1 VKRRV
6 VLSPLSLLAL
16 RVYLHS
22 RYTPCVNPSHSRI
35 NALSYQLDFVN
46 YALRKLYDEGALRL
60 LLADDVGLGKTIMT
74 GLLIKELMLRGLAKR
89 VLIVTPRFLTFQWR
103 RELAEKFDI
112 HCIEKDPRADCVVV
126 SVDYLKRH
134 IKQYLEEGWD
144 LAVFDEAHNL
154 TVGARGPT
162 QRYSAAE
169 AVASKARNVLLL
181 SATPHHGKR
190 HDFVARLRL
199 LDPSVD
205 ESTLRAAVKRLVVR
219 RLREDVKEEAGIPE
233 RYVSPPVVVE
243 PTEEERRLY
252 AEVIRY
258 VKYYYDVAKQA
269 RGRRRRALGLVAV
282 VFQKRASSSIAAIK
296 KTVEKRIQALQQMK
310 AGLLKPRDDVK
321 TETEAL
327 RHVVADINAI
337 DKELEQLHRL
347 KQLAEAV
354 KIDSKYQKLLELLE
368 RHKDSKVIIFTQY
381 RDTMY
386 YLAER
391 LAASR
396 EVVTLHGGMTE
407 EERKAAEDKF
417 RRTGKILVATDA
429 ASEGLNLQV
438 ANVLINYDLPWN
450 PSRLDQR
457 IGRIHR
463 YGQTKPVFVYN
474 MLVADTIDGRIYQIL
489 LQKIEEIKKTLGKVF
504 DYLGNAATEK
514 EFLKIV
520 EAALAGRSPEEEVDK
535 LLRQRAVALKDL
547 EELLTSDR
555 IKIEADPR
563 CTDVVTDD
571 ELKTLILNTLAA
583 LDPRSY
589 EERDG
594 CIKVKYLPRE
604 LGKFCRGRCLT
615 EAAGFGGQ
623 CPERITVEHPLAKAV
638 LEYHISQLPTAVEV
652 EVEKPCFADGTLW
665 ILKGEAKLALPTPAG
680 EREYSLAKVVAYF
693 KPGNTPCGAEG
704 EVPLSILNIA
714 MEVNKTNQAHPP
726 PSDVLEEI
734 REELEKKARRICQK
748 LLDAIYTET
757 SRKLQELEKKRGLS
771 PTEREELK
779 RRIVAEQSFWTQ
791 QIDRACQP
799 HIAVA
804 PVLTAFYRP
813 LGYLALGVEWAAN
826 IINQGKEGEEIV
838 IRQEEAE
845 RCRVIDLRD
854 KPLAGIDLISICP
867 DEVRLI
873 EVKTV
878 TSLNSQIHIQPI
890 EWETMCAKRLEQ
902 LRKIPDR
909 RVIDAVALART
920 LKHHTY
926 LYVVDLHHG
935 LLRKYKNPCDALAP
949 HIQQYMKTQTK
960 YVIPYMDFIKL
971 ITPTTEVKLKP

>member
-134 IKQYLEEGWD
+134 VKQYLEEGWD
-144 LAVFDEAHNL
+144 LVVFDEAHNL

-258 VKYYYDVAKQA
+258 VKYYYDAAKQA

-337 DKELEQLHRL
+337 DRELEQLHRL
-347 KQLAEAV
+347 KRLAEAV

-368 RHKDSKVIIFTQY
+368 RHKDSRVIIFTQY

-457 IGRIHR
+457 IGRVHR

-474 MLVADTIDGRIYQIL
+474 MLVADTIDGRVYQIL

-504 DYLGNAATEK
+504 DYLGNVATEK

-535 LLRQRAVALKDL
+535 LLRQRAVALRDL

-589 EERDG
+589 EERGG

-638 LEYHISQLPTAVEV
+638 LEYHISQLPSRRGGGGGEALLRRRHPLDPQRRGQARLTHAGGGEGIQLGKSRGVFQAGQHPLRRRGGGASLHIEHSHRGKQDEPSASAPQRRV
-652 EVEKPCFADGTLW
+652 GGDTRGARE
-665 ILKGEAKLALPTPAG
+665 KGEADMPEVARRHIHRDLKKATRAG
-680 EREYSLAKVVAYF
+680 EKTRAVPHRE
-693 KPGNTPCGAEG
+693 GGAEKEDSG
-704 EVPLSILNIA
+704 GAE
-714 MEVNKTNQAHPP
+714 
-726 PSDVLEEI
+726 
-734 REELEKKARRICQK
+734 
-748 LLDAIYTET
+748 LLDATDRQGLPAPH
-757 SRKLQELEKKRGLS
+757 SRGACVNSILQAS
-771 PTEREELK
+771 
-779 RRIVAEQSFWTQ
+779 
-791 QIDRACQP
+791 
-799 HIAVA
+799 
-804 PVLTAFYRP
+804 
-813 LGYLALGVEWAAN
+813 
-826 IINQGKEGEEIV
+826 
-838 IRQEEAE
+838 
-845 RCRVIDLRD
+845 
-854 KPLAGIDLISICP
+854 
-867 DEVRLI
+867 
-873 EVKTV
+873 
-878 TSLNSQIHIQPI
+878 
-890 EWETMCAKRLEQ
+890 
-902 LRKIPDR
+902 
-909 RVIDAVALART
+909 
-920 LKHHTY
+920 
-926 LYVVDLHHG
+926 G
-935 LLRKYKNPCDALAP
+935 LLGAGRGVGCQHHKSRQGGRRDRNTAGGGGEMPRHRPKRQAAGWDRPNIHMPRRGAADRSQDSHVAKQPDTHPAHRVGNHVRQTTRTTPQNTRPTRNRRSRPSQNLEAPYIPLRGRPPPRPTQKIQKPMRRPSPPHTAVHENPDKIRNTVYGLHQANHP
-949 HIQQYMKTQTK
+949 NHRS
-960 YVIPYMDFIKL
+960 
-971 ITPTTEVKLKP
+971 